1 MRLHHISGEMVLP
14 TEISCIYNAQKIDWT
29 PRCWLSWRTIC
40 EWINRGF
47 LMRGWHHLWWA
58 GLWLV
63 MVNGK
68 DYPIY
73 YGKRNVPNHQPE
85 TNVEKGILVPSRPGE
100 YLFRLMKSSS
110 FLVPDRNNA
119 PLTVRKRHLLAGSC
133 PILIG
138 QLPSWG

>member
-1 MRLHHISGEMVLP
+1 MVVLWFSTFAAST
-14 TEISCIYNAQKIDWT
+14 TEKT
-29 PRCWLSWRTIC
+29 
-40 EWINRGF
+40 
-47 LMRGWHHLWWA
+47 
-58 GLWLV
+58 WLV
-63 MVNGK
+63 VLALLKNISQWEGLSHILWEK
-68 DYPIY
+68 
-73 YGKRNVPNHQPE
+73 KNVPNHQPE

-138 QLPSWG
+138 QLPSWGLVKCRHVVSLLYSISINIQPPCLYS